1 MYAQAQASTPPDTA
15 PAAETAVLR
24 SDGVETGQAY
34 FLTIN
39 ALLRRP
45 LFLDADGARAV
56 SRMQG
61 EASIWCSSRC
71 LAWVLMP
78 DRWQGLVLVDAGDS
92 LERLVRR
99 FKSITARAAEPRLRI
114 NGWLWAK
121 GYNERALDSEQDL
134 QAVARHLVANPV
146 RAGLAK
152 SIGAY
157 PYWDAVW
164 LDAPRKL
171 PVA

>member
-1 MYAQAQASTPPDTA
+1 MHAQALSAA
-15 PAAETAVLR
+15 EPAADAEPVVAR
-24 SDGVETGQAY
+24 SDDGDVGQAY

-45 LFLDADGARAV
+45 LFLDPDGARAV
-56 SRMQG
+56 SRMQS
-61 EASIWCSSRC
+61 EVSIWGCSRC

-78 DRWQGLVLVDAGDS
+78 DRWQGLVLLDRGDS
-92 LERLVRR
+92 LDRLVRR

-121 GYNERALDSEQDL
+121 GFNQRALDNDQDL

-146 RAGLAK
+146 REGLAK
-152 SIGAY
+152 SVGAY
-157 PYWDAVW
+157 PYWNAVW
-164 LDAPRKL
+164 LDRPRDC
-171 PVA
+171 PGA